1 MTALTRDWIAPA
13 RVQIRERV
21 PWLPRA
27 VLVTAVPVLALL
39 WWALAVSARFPA
51 ILDRNSITGQMG
63 PPLPVML
70 GDLGVAVFGPLAA
83 SLVVVGLLRRRVL
96 ALLCV
101 ILGLA
106 VSAWLTMAR
115 GVSFVG
121 DGSPV
126 YESGNPAEHTIM
138 VGLIA
143 VSALA
148 GVGVGAVAIGSLRL
162 FGFVG
167 LVAVSPVVLLLT
179 ALFLEPGSVHP
190 WLTRSALV
198 VLLLMMG
205 WRRWS
210 GALLWPIFFVLFW
223 LLALA
228 STAVE
233 SGAVMLR
240 QRGGGTTV
248 GSVADAMLGTARAAW
263 RILLTF
269 SWDIFWPAAVVAAV
283 VIGSRYLWQRTR
295 QRQS

>member
-1 MTALTRDWIAPA
+1 M
-13 RVQIRERV
+13 RERV

-27 VLVTAVPVLALL
+27 VLVAAVPAMALL

-106 VSAWLTMAR
+106 VSTWLTMAK
-115 GVSFVG
+115 GVSFAG

-126 YESGNPAEHTIM
+126 YGSGNPLEHTIM
-138 VGLIA
+138 VLLIA

-148 GVGVGAVAIGSLRL
+148 GVGIGAVAIGSLRR
-162 FGFVG
+162 FGFFG

-179 ALFLEPGSVHP
+179 ALFLEPRSAHP
-190 WLTRSALV
+190 WLTRSVLV

-210 GALLWPIFFVLFW
+210 GALLWPAFFVLFW

-228 STAVE
+228 STAVD

-240 QRGGGTTV
+240 ARGGGITV
-248 GSVADAMLGTARAAW
+248 GSVADAMLGTARSAW
-263 RILLTF
+263 RILLTY

-283 VIGSRYLWQRTR
+283 VIGSRYLWQRKGHQET
-295 QRQS
+295 